1 MKYVNSSF
9 QYTAKNLDGIKTVPK
24 YSTGVMKIKYTPSK
38 HGGLVMINIPIDSSK
53 EQMHEII
60 LSANNNIERAEVLLK
75 SLLVTLSVQDK
86 SHNFSVE
93 DIIITIELVSDLLKE
108 S

>member
-1 MKYVNSSF
+1 MKK
-9 QYTAKNLDGIKTVPK
+9 TAPK
-24 YSTGVMKIKYTPSK
+24 YSTGILKIKYTLSK
-38 HGGLVMINIPIDSSK
+38 LGRLIMINIPIDSSK
-53 EQMHEII
+53 EQINNII

-86 SHNFSVE
+86 SHNFSIE
-93 DIIITIELVSDLLKE
+93 DIITTIELVSELLKE